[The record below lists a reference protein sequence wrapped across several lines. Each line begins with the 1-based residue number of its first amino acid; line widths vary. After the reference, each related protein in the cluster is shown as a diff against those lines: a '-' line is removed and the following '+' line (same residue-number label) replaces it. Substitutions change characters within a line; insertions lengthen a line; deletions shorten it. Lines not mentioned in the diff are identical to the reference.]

1 MKFSPQ
7 DWPHIKLGVIVF
19 LLTLLL
25 GGAIIIG
32 SEDFLL
38 QAHANQRTAQQQ
50 LNAARS
56 QLADA
61 REDRENMQ
69 TYMVE
74 YSALLNRNITHS
86 NQRLDWIEGLEK
98 IRQQHHVSDF
108 KYAIAPQ
115 QDFTPIPSLESG
127 NFALKLSKMTLD
139 FDLLHEGQ
147 LINFFNALH
156 SQVKG
161 RFILEQC
168 TLERTGATAV
178 NNVTVNPTL
187 TTQLKAHCIGGW
199 LALQNRNAS

>member
-1 MKFSPQ
+1 MKLSPP
-7 DWPHIKLGVIVF
+7 DWPHIKLGAITF

-25 GGAIIIG
+25 GGAIVVG

-38 QAHANQRTAQQQ
+38 QAHANQHAAQQQ

-56 QLADA
+56 NLSGA

-69 TYMVE
+69 TYMAE

-98 IRQQHHVSDF
+98 IRQQYHVPDF
-108 KYAIAPQ
+108 KYAISPQ
-115 QDFTPIPSLESG
+115 QDFTPISPLESG
-127 NFALKLSKMTLD
+127 NFLLKLSKMTLD

-168 TLERTGATAV
+168 TLERTGTA
-178 NNVTVNPTL
+178 TVNSL
-187 TTQLKAHCIGGW
+187 SANAGSTTQLKASCTGGW